1 MYPYKIVDAKE
12 EHIDMLISIKL
23 LTMIDDDIH
32 KKLTREEKAN
42 IKKNITKSVNENY
55 QKYKLLFFNG
65 EMIGSYLVLDYLDG
79 KIIDQIYINEK
90 YRNKGIGN
98 AVVRDILSENDNL
111 YVWVYKS
118 NKLALNF
125 FDSLGFTLKEDN
137 GRALILKHNKAYIKL
152 IDEMS
157 KIKYGY
163 IDKNGNKKVI
173 IDDDFANI
181 YYLQSA
187 NSIQNNLIG
196 LSFDQVEY
204 QRYLLSKMKVEHRTY
219 LMLYQDSSLGPAHA
233 FLLFKDNNKKY
244 YWYENVWYKYKGI
257 HEYKSKKEAL
267 NDIRNKFSE
276 TIKDFHDNKLRMYQF
291 EKPRSGINYV
301 KYLGNAMSGRI
312 VRIEK

>member
-219 LMLYQDSSLGPAHA
+219 LILYQDSSLGPSHA

-244 YWYENVWYKYKGI
+244 YWFENVWYKYKGI

-312 VRIEK
+312 VRVEK

>member
-12 EHIDMLISIKL
+12 EHIDMLINIKL

-118 NKLALNF
+118 NKLAFNF

-137 GRALILKHNKAYIKL
+137 GRALILRHNKAYIKL

-181 YYLQSA
+181 YYLQSV